1 MNVRLGPT
9 IVVLLAVL
17 VVACSGLV
25 GIVGWASPESFR
37 GFRARYCTHVGVP
50 LSKWSPWVQ
59 ATASF

>member
-1 MNVRLGPT
+1 MGQGAPMLGERT
-9 IVVLLAVL
+9 L